1 MKASGPFAMGPSLVG
16 RRPVRS
22 NFTPLMP
29 PGPSKGGT
37 LGLGLTRTTA
47 PTLGVK
53 REPNSKD
60 DTKAESDEEVYSDPE
75 DGVEIVDMQNIR
87 KMDWMAPETLKR
99 ESEYKR
105 KVKPKKDDKKSLAE
119 QAELDRGEG
128 LCRDFVLEQESDFNF
143 RRYGCRRSGD
153 RRRQPRKRCKPQRE
167 RRRGGRRTNRRRFL
181 RQRLRMRPPLF
192 PSGRLLSLAI
202 VRIPKLARTESTS
215 SNSR

>member
-1 MKASGPFAMGPSLVG
+1 MKASGPFAMGPSLAG
-16 RRPVRS
+16 RRPARS

-29 PGPSKGGT
+29 SGPSKGGT

-53 REPNSKD
+53 KELNTQG

-99 ESEYKR
+99 EPEYKR
-105 KVKPKKDDKKSLAE
+105 RVKPPKKDNKKSLAE
-119 QAELDRGEG
+119 QVGLDRGEG
-128 LCRDFVLEQESDFNF
+128 SRRDFVLEQKSDFHF
-143 RRYGCRRSGD
+143 QRYGCRRSCD

-167 RRRGGRRTNRRRFL
+167 
-181 RQRLRMRPPLF
+181 
-192 PSGRLLSLAI
+192 
-202 VRIPKLARTESTS
+202 
-215 SNSR
+215 